1 MAYFNFKEINN
12 SNIVIENHASNNLSD
27 YIIDENISCEDFLKH
42 LIKKGIV
49 QLEEDDLASPHKIN
63 TVRELHELCENNAS
77 DTRIFSDAK
86 AGELF
91 ASRCNADDNR
101 SKFTGYKV
109 LELRYYDCEPEAN
122 VINFKYPYTEKKQ
135 FDCNFNVRVFI
146 NNPMFFNTVL
156 RLLYEYSGP
165 ILIYDYWRPVGMELL
180 GTVEGIAQIER
191 I

>member
-1 MAYFNFKEINN
+1 MAYFNFKEIDN
-12 SNIVIENHASNNLSD
+12 SNIVIENNASNNLAD
-27 YIIDENISCEDFLKH
+27 YTIDESMSCEDFLQH
-42 LIKKGIV
+42 IIHKGIV
-49 QLEEDDLASPHKIN
+49 PFEEEALEYPHKIN
-63 TVRELHELCENNAS
+63 TVRELYELCNNTTS
-77 DTRIFSDAK
+77 DTKIFSDAK

-91 ASRCNADDNR
+91 ASRDNSDNNK
-101 SKFTGYKV
+101 SKFTGYKA
-109 LELRYYDCEPEAN
+109 LELRYYDCEPESN
-122 VINFKYPYTEKKQ
+122 IINFKYPYTEKKQ

-191 I
+191 V